1 MKKKYNIGDMFV
13 YVADG
18 SIIASKAVVTI
29 IDYVYREYCKDYR
42 YVIEHN
48 YSSSQ
53 NNNITTYDVESDY
66 FLLDGAMKHYIYYR
80 VKE

>member
-1 MKKKYNIGDMFV
+1 
-13 YVADG
+13 
-18 SIIASKAVVTI
+18 
-29 IDYVYREYCKDYR
+29 VYREYCKDYR